1 MRLCLLANA
10 PMPAGTFLSR
20 RVPTE
25 LNTADVFT
33 KTLGEDSI
41 YNLRPGLTGYGEL
54 PPVPEPLPT

>member
-1 MRLCLLANA
+1 MNYHWVQKCIRDGFID
-10 PMPAGTFLSR
+10 MR

-41 YNLRPGLTGYGEL
+41 YNLRAGLTGYGEL